1 MNPIAKRGIASLV
14 AAVILLSSLVAAV
27 AEEPQPEI
35 FIPVMKFDFGDLFEQ
50 KTFEY
55 TFVVKNRGKADLL
68 IDNVK
73 PG

>member
-1 MNPIAKRGIASLV
+1 MRPIAKRGATAFV
-14 AAVILLSSLVAAV
+14 AAVMLLSSLAAAV

-35 FIPVMKFDFGDLFEQ
+35 IIPVMKHDFGDLFER
-50 KTFEY
+50 KTYEY
-55 TFVVKNRGKADLL
+55 TFVVKNQGKADQV

>member
-1 MNPIAKRGIASLV
+1 MKPIAKRGVTAFV
-14 AAVILLSSLVAAV
+14 AAVMLLSSLAAAV

-35 FIPVMKFDFGDLFEQ
+35 IIPVMKHDFGDLFER
-50 KTFEY
+50 KTYEY
-55 TFVVKNRGKADLL
+55 TFVVKNQGKADLV

>member
-1 MNPIAKRGIASLV
+1 MNPIAKRGIASLL

-35 FIPVMKFDFGDLFEQ
+35 FIPVMKHDFGDHFEQ
-50 KTFEY
+50 KTYEY
-55 TFVVKNRGKADLL
+55 TFVVKNRGKADLI

>member
-1 MNPIAKRGIASLV
+1 MKPIAKRGITALV
-14 AAVILLSSLVAAV
+14 AAVMLLSSLVAAV

-35 FIPVMKFDFGDLFEQ
+35 FIPVMKYDFGDLFE
-50 KTFEY
+50 KKAYEY
-55 TFVVKNRGKADLL
+55 TFVVKNQGKADLL